1 VLNPKKE
8 VLCMDVL
15 TDKELFDAC
24 IRTGSPIIEGIPRAK
39 EKDLDEKYWFSK
51 ESPIQASSID
61 LHFGKIFLPGKKA
74 QEPGA
79 EKNPLTG
86 WTLASGRTAVVVT
99 QEKFKLPKYITGI
112 GFPPSTN
119 MSFKGVLMTNPGH
132 IDPGY
137 VGHLRF
143 TLINMGKED
152 YPLKQGDVVVS
163 VLLFKLSQGV
173 TSDWLVRH
181 NGNVAEPSIQK
192 YLDTLSSDFM
202 DFENHASEI
211 AKKTVKDAEITIKW
225 GTIIVTIITAL
236 IGAYIYF
243 LGGPVVEL
251 KKEVA
256 GLKASLDIVNVKTRL
271 DKVESRLKGT
281 GQSPRYD
288 TKGRATQKQKTFG
301 KDLSVDTEP
310 KK

>member
-1 VLNPKKE
+1 
-8 VLCMDVL
+8 MDML

-24 IRTGSPIIEGIPRAK
+24 IKAESPIIEGIPRAK
-39 EKDLDEKYWFSK
+39 EKDLDKKYWFSK

-61 LHFGKIFLPGKKA
+61 LHFGSIFLPGKKE
-74 QEPGA
+74 QEPGG

-99 QEKFKLPKYITGI
+99 QEKFELPKYIAGI

-173 TSDWLVRH
+173 TSDWLERQ
-181 NGNVAEPSIQK
+181 NGNMAEPSTQK

-211 AKKTVKDAEITIKW
+211 AKKTVKDAEITIRW
-225 GTIIVTIITAL
+225 ATIIGTIIMGL
-236 IGAYIYF
+236 IGAYFYF

-256 GLKASLDIVNVKTRL
+256 ELKASLDIVNVKTRL
-271 DKVESRLKGT
+271 DKLESRQKGT
-281 GQSPRYD
+281 EQAPRFD
-288 TKGRATQKQKTFG
+288 TKGRETQKQVIFPKG
-301 KDLSVDTEP
+301 LSPDTGA